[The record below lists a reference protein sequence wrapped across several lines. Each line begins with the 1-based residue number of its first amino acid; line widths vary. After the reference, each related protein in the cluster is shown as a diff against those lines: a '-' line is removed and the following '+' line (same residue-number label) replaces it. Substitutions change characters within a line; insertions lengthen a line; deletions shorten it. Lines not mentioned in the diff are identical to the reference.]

1 MFYQEPELL
10 GLIGFEFHTLRQNFL
25 KKISNY
31 SFFVLASQDPLVS
44 IAPSGWNEV
53 PRTGHFHWV
62 LGISQTHVPKQIEE
76 ERGTGGETK
85 GALPS

>member
-1 MFYQEPELL
+1 MTLRGKKEGEGIGKGTIRNNKDKNFHLPHMFYQEPELL

-44 IAPSGWNEV
+44 IAPSG
-53 PRTGHFHWV
+53 
-62 LGISQTHVPKQIEE
+62 
-76 ERGTGGETK
+76 
-85 GALPS
+85 